1 MSITHAVGQMM
12 MPSFRFRPLA
22 VRRCGSLFLALVALA
37 CADGTTDPDASGHAA
52 VRAALLID
60 PEALPSYVRDPLPA
74 YYDAVVLAREDRTAG
89 APITDAGA
97 TLGRVLFYER
107 QLSWNETVSCASC
120 HAGAAAFSDTARF
133 SRGFDGARTT
143 AHSMRLV
150 NVRFNQDGRAFWDKR
165 APTLEAQ
172 TTQPIQDAGEMG
184 FDAAHGGLSAALTRL
199 NGLPYYPPL
208 FRLAFGD
215 SVITADRVQRAL
227 AQYVRA
233 IISTRSRWDVAAAQ
247 VFNPANPAGS
257 INGPF
262 PAFTP
267 EEQLGKQVFQGRGC
281 AGCHAPPSFSL
292 TAASR
297 SNGLDEGET
306 RIFRSPSL
314 KHVARSS
321 RFMHDGRFATL
332 QEVVE
337 FYDSGVQPGPALDPR
352 LMLPPLTPGGPPSG
366 IPRQLNLSVAEKA
379 GLVAFLRTLT
389 DDALAADLRFSDPF
403 RR

>member
-1 MSITHAVGQMM
+1 MRSRGTLAGLVA
-12 MPSFRFRPLA
+12 FRRWRRPL
-22 VRRCGSLFLALVALA
+22 LALFALA
-37 CADGTTDPDASGHAA
+37 CGDGATDPTADGHAA
-52 VRAALLID
+52 IRAALLID
-60 PEALPSYVRDPLPA
+60 PDALPSYVRDPLPA
-74 YYDAVVLAREDRTAG
+74 FYDANVLAREDRTIG
-89 APITDAGA
+89 APITDAGV

-107 QLSWNETVSCASC
+107 QLSRTGTVSCASC
-120 HAGAAAFSDTARF
+120 HASAAAFGDTARF
-133 SRGFDGARTT
+133 SRGFEGALTT

-150 NVRFNQDGRAFWDKR
+150 NVRFNPDGRAFWDKR

-172 TTQPIQDAGEMG
+172 VTQPIQDPGEMG
-184 FDAAHGGLSAALTRL
+184 FDAAHGGLMAALSRL
-199 NGLPYYPPL
+199 GDRPYYPPL

-215 SVITADRVQRAL
+215 STITADRVQRAL

-262 PAFTP
+262 PGFTT

-292 TAASR
+292 TAVSR
-297 SNGLDEGET
+297 SNGLDAGET

-314 KHVARSS
+314 KHVGRSS
-321 RFMHDGRFATL
+321 RFMHDGRFTSL
-332 QEVVE
+332 EQVVE
-337 FYDSGVQPGPALDPR
+337 FYNSGVQPGPALDPR
-352 LMLPPLTPGGPPSG
+352 LMEPPLQPGGPPSG
-366 IPRQLNLSVAEKA
+366 IPRLLNLTPAEKA
-379 GLVAFLRTLT
+379 GLVAFLRTLN
-389 DDALAADLRFSDPF
+389 DDALAADVRFSDPF